1 VTAASPASRG
11 SPSLR
16 LRPGRI
22 GPVDLVR
29 LGGRGLR
36 ARRLR
41 TGLTALGIGIGIAAM
56 LAVLGISSS
65 SRAALL
71 AQLDRLGTNLL
82 TVTPGQTF
90 FGEDATLPDTATPMI
105 RRIGPV
111 EGAAA
116 TEALD
121 AAVRRTDLI
130 PKAETGGLSVIAADL
145 ELLDTL
151 RAEVATGRWLDAATA
166 RYPTVVLG
174 AIAAQRLGMTQL
186 DEPTQVWI
194 GGRWFAV
201 IGILEP
207 LPLTPEID
215 RSVIVGRE
223 AAAMYLEATGEASTV
238 YLRADPASIDDV
250 RRVIPSTANPEHP
263 DEVQVSRPS
272 EALEAQAA
280 ADDAFTGLLLGL
292 GAVALI
298 VGGLGIANVMLMA
311 VLERRTE
318 IGLRRALGA
327 TRGHFAGQFLTEAVL
342 LAFAGGVLGILGG
355 TAIAVGYASSQ
366 HWLVDVPLP
375 ALVAGLGVAVA
386 VGAVAGLYP
395 ALRASSVPP
404 TDALRSA

>member
-1 VTAASPASRG
+1 MSATSPA
-11 SPSLR
+11 LR
-16 LRPGRI
+16 LRPGRL

-82 TVTPGQTF
+82 TVSPGQTF
-90 FGEDATLPDTATPMI
+90 FGEDATLPETATAMI

-111 EGAAA
+111 GGAAA
-116 TEALD
+116 TEALG
-121 AAVRRTDLI
+121 ATVRRTDLI
-130 PKAETGGLSVIAADL
+130 PKVETGGLSVIAADL
-145 ELLDTL
+145 ELKDTL
-151 RAEVATGRWLDAATA
+151 HAELADGRWLDAATA

-174 AIAAQRLGMTQL
+174 AIAAQRLGITDL
-186 DEPTQVWI
+186 DEPMKVWI

-201 IGILEP
+201 IGILDA

-215 RSVIVGRE
+215 RSVLVGRE
-223 AAAMYLEATGEASTV
+223 AAATYLEATGDASTV

-250 RRVIPSTANPEHP
+250 RKVIPSTANPEHP

-272 EALEAQAA
+272 DALEAQAA
-280 ADDAFTGLLLGL
+280 ADSAFTGLLLGL
-292 GAVALI
+292 GAVALV

-327 TRGHFAGQFLTEAVL
+327 TRGHVAGQFLTEAVL
-342 LAFAGGVLGILGG
+342 LAFAGGIIGIAGG

-404 TDALRSA
+404 TEALRSA

>member
-1 VTAASPASRG
+1 MSAATPASPAV
-11 SPSLR
+11 R

-82 TVTPGQTF
+82 TVSPGQTF

-116 TEALD
+116 TEALN
-121 AAVRRTDLI
+121 ATVRRTDLI
-130 PKAETGGLSVIAADL
+130 PKSETGGLSVIAADL
-145 ELLDTL
+145 QLDDTL
-151 RAEVATGRWLDAATA
+151 HAEIAHGRWLDAATA

-174 AIAAQRLGMTQL
+174 AIAAQRLGISDL
-186 DEPTQVWI
+186 DEPIQVWI

-201 IGILEP
+201 IGILDP

-215 RSVIVGRE
+215 RSVLVGRE
-223 AAAMYLEATGEASTV
+223 AASTYLEATGDASTV
-238 YLRADPASIDDV
+238 YLRADPASIDAV
-250 RRVIPSTANPEHP
+250 RQVIPSTANPEHP
-263 DEVQVSRPS
+263 EEVQVSRPS
-272 EALEAQAA
+272 DALEAQAA
-280 ADDAFTGLLLGL
+280 ADNAFTGLLLGL
-292 GAVALI
+292 GAVALV

-327 TRGHFAGQFLTEAVL
+327 TRGHVAGQFLTEAVL
-342 LAFAGGVLGILGG
+342 LAFAGGVLGIVGG

-404 TDALRSA
+404 TEALRSA

>member
-1 VTAASPASRG
+1 VTAASPASPG

-22 GPVDLVR
+22 RPVDLVR

-90 FGEDATLPDTATPMI
+90 FGEDATLPDSATPMI
-105 RRIGPV
+105 RRIAPV

-280 ADDAFTGLLLGL
+280 AHDAFTGLLLGL

-327 TRGHFAGQFLTEAVL
+327 TRGHIAGQFLTEAVL

-404 TDALRSA
+404 SEALRSA